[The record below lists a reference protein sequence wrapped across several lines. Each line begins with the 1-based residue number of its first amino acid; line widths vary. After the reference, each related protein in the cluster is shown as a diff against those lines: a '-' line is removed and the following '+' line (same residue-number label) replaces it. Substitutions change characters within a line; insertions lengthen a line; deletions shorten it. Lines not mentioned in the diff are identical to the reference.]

1 MLDSELKESERG
13 EIPKKV
19 LPKYQGAGGLRL
31 TKENSLPYAFH
42 TAVETLLV
50 LQYPAQISHVLF
62 IMFPPIVIIHSFI
75 QQIFETLLSLE

>member
-31 TKENSLPYAFH
+31 TKENSLP
-42 TAVETLLV
+42 
-50 LQYPAQISHVLF
+50 
-62 IMFPPIVIIHSFI
+62 
-75 QQIFETLLSLE
+75 